1 MHWNITMHSVNIFY
15 ENFSILSSPDQLGT
29 EARVIFDIGVEDTY
43 YKTLEKNLQS
53 IRDNKQLVCGLL
65 MLKNC
70 WFWKTVIHFAKTP
83 NKRNTLITFCFYFS
97 KKMDV
102 YIEIDKEMN
111 VDALRE

>member
-1 MHWNITMHSVNIFY
+1 MQSINIFY
-15 ENFSILSSPDQLGT
+15 ENFSILSSPDQLST

-70 WFWKTVIHFAKTP
+70 
-83 NKRNTLITFCFYFS
+83 
-97 KKMDV
+97 
-102 YIEIDKEMN
+102 
-111 VDALRE
+111 